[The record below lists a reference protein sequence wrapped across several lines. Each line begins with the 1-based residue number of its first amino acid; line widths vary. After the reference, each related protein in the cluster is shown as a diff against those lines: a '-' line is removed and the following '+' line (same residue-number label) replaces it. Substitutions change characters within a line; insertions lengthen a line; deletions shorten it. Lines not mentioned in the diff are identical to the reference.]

1 MRFQRSSLAMKLII
15 LLPAVAA
22 AVTLLSL
29 QTKLQDR
36 QQRAAELE
44 AEVTAAEQE
53 NRRLE
58 EAIAASGT
66 DEGVKDAARQK
77 LGLAEP
83 SELVFYDLGSASA
96 GK

>member
-1 MRFQRSSLAMKLII
+1 MSKLAGSL
-15 LLPAVAA
+15 
-22 AVTLLSL
+22 
-29 QTKLQDR
+29 R
-36 QQRAAELE
+36 
-44 AEVTAAEQE
+44 
-53 NRRLE
+53 

-83 SELVFYDLGSASA
+83 GELVFYDLGSASA